1 MKRIMM
7 LLTVVALMMVML
19 VSGVASAAFAAT
31 LDSWGC
37 RVSDRFITFDQGIV
51 PGFPPDHNGDGKF
64 CQYIKNGKV
73 SNRDN
78 HLIQ

>member
-1 MKRIMM
+1 V

-31 LDSWGC
+31 LNDWGC
-37 RVSDRFITFDQGIV
+37 RVSDRFITFNESIIA
-51 PGFPPDHNGDGKF
+51 GFPPDHNGDGKF
-64 CQYIKNGKV
+64 CQYIKNGNV

-78 HLIQ
+78 HRIQ